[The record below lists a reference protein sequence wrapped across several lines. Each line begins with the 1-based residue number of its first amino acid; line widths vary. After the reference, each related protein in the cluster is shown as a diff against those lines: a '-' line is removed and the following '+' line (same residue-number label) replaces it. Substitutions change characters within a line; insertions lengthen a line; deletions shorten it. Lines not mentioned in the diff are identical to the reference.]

1 MNEFLFKAFEDY
13 STTEGFFLLFL
24 LIGFCALIW
33 AILRDLF

>member
-1 MNEFLFKAFEDY
+1 MDEFLYKAFADY
-13 STTEGFFLLFL
+13 SVTEGFLLLFL